1 MNVRKNMPY
10 GNNRSLLEA
19 LLKKQKNKAESNR
32 ILKMNNGGISDPT
45 KRRTLAELPNRV
57 EEQLFPFLDQEE
69 SFAQTEARKAAQ
81 DREFDNFMQGVGQ
94 MQGMRGSGREGTPEE
109 SAMLRQDFGIDDFQ
123 VSYLSPTMRK
133 LALSFLDRSNPRNQE
148 RDALKIAA
156 RESADLA
163 RAVAGGTAEDQL
175 FRLAYYAA
183 QNPNS
188 RVAEEFRE
196 QAKYIGMR

>member
-1 MNVRKNMPY
+1 MPY

-19 LLKKQKNKAESNR
+19 LLKRQKNKAESNR

-133 LALSFLDRSNPRNQE
+133 LALSFLSDTLSRS
-148 RDALKIAA
+148 
-156 RESADLA
+156 
-163 RAVAGGTAEDQL
+163 
-175 FRLAYYAA
+175 
-183 QNPNS
+183 
-188 RVAEEFRE
+188 
-196 QAKYIGMR
+196 